1 MVFISLKMC
10 RNETKYFIQ
19 ESGEYTVDTIEHGL
33 QELENAVITTDT
45 NDEEV
50 DDNREI
56 SHDTQQS
63 SHNYEDVLIQEN
75 KKLFNINKLRGS
87 NKLYEG

>member
-45 NDEEV
+45 NDDTMDEAV
-50 DDNREI
+50 DDNREM

-75 KKLFNINKLRGS
+75 YSI
-87 NKLYEG
+87 